1 MSPQVR
7 SLLSRGASPRYVVD
21 LGMGWGSWCAGV
33 RPPAASPGFQAC
45 LLYTSSAS
53 FPSMITFPL
62 RVVRHALFLYSY
74 GNSRWTLWWPLFVFR
89 IGWSTGQ
96 GHSRLAR
103 EANPMHVPWPPSR
116 YSWLR
121 KPQKKTV
128 VAPSK
133 PRKAGL
139 CAHRST
145 GQGHFRLARD
155 ANNPMRRVP
164 WWPPQGYSEN

>member
-1 MSPQVR
+1 MLRCLSAGFGVHALRVSLVAFVCHPMRSPMPISPLVR
-7 SLLSRGASPRYVVD
+7 SLLIRGASPRYVVD

-53 FPSMITFPL
+53 FPSMTTFPL

-103 EANPMHVPWPPSR
+103 EANPMHVPWPLSR
-116 YSWLR
+116 YS
-121 KPQKKTV
+121 KKTSKKKFHDV
-128 VAPSK
+128 LEVRPKVA
-133 PRKAGL
+133 
-139 CAHRST
+139 
-145 GQGHFRLARD
+145 
-155 ANNPMRRVP
+155 
-164 WWPPQGYSEN
+164 